1 MLHFNALQCK
11 PNVGGV
17 YRKVKLFVEQSA
29 DTQQE
34 SSL

>member
-1 MLHFNALQCK
+1 MLHFIALHCS
-11 PNVGGV
+11 PNLGGV

-29 DTQQE
+29 DTLQE